1 MEFAITAE
9 RLMTPTGDFTG
20 RSLFFSENHHGVS
33 AATPT

>member
-20 RSLFFSENHHGVS
+20 RSLFFSEKKGG
-33 AATPT
+33 TT